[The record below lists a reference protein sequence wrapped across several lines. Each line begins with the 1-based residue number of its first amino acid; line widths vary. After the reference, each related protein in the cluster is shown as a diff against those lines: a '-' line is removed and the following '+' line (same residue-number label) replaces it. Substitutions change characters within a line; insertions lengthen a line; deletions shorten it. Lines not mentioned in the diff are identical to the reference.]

1 MPLPPPAKL
10 RELVAI
16 FQKDGPPTN
25 KLEPFSETKAK
36 LIKYSKQAGL
46 AGAQTLIQTGVTV
59 GSGVSTVA
67 VSVGIGSIALFPLGS
82 ALGPWFGAL
91 AIGLQANGIFALHD
105 LRSSASGQGDIAY
118 SCSCGNCVKN
128 LTYVIDRKETNAAI
142 LAIGIF
148 TAGLAIIADRINS
161 VRKSFQKNR
170 PKEQICKSFVDGAR
184 GGCICAIASIM
195 MICGEW
201 KQDEKADAALATEA
215 IAIIWSSDGPLRLK
229 SKW

>member
-1 MPLPPPAKL
+1 M
-10 RELVAI
+10 
-16 FQKDGPPTN
+16 
-25 KLEPFSETKAK
+25 
-36 LIKYSKQAGL
+36 AGVQS
-46 AGAQTLIQTGVTV
+46 AIQTGVTML
-59 GSGVSTVA
+59 SGAPTVA
-67 VSVGIGSIALFPLGS
+67 VSVGIGSIALFPLGA

-91 AIGLQANGIFALHD
+91 AIGMRANGIFALHD
-105 LRSSASGQGDIAY
+105 LRSSASGRGDLAY

-148 TAGLAIIADRINS
+148 TAGLAIVADRVYS
-161 VRKSFQKNR
+161 MAKSFQKNR
-170 PKEQICKSFVDGAR
+170 PKEQICKSLVDGAR

-201 KQDEKADAALATEA
+201 KQNEKADTALAAEA